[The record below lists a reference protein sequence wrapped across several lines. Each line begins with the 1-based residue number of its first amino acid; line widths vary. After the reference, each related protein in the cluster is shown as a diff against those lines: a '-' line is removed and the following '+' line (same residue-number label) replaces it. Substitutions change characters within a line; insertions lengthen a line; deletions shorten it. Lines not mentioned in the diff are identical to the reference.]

1 MQAVPAPPDSPLRPF
16 LARTGVLIVDGGL
29 ATELEA
35 RGYRLGDG
43 LWSARLLDTAPQAVQ
58 QVHAD
63 YLAAGADC
71 ILTASYQASLPGFVD
86 HGYSHNQA
94 AALLHRSV
102 ELALTAREAFWAQA
116 DNRVGRLRPLVAASI
131 GPYGAYLADGSEY
144 TGGYDLSEDELLAF
158 HRPRWQLLA
167 ASRADL
173 LACETIPSA
182 REARVLA
189 RLLLETPHVVAWISF
204 SCRDG
209 RHISDGTPLAEAMA
223 PFVGLPQVV
232 ALGIN
237 CTPLRHVLPLIRTV
251 RQLSAKPLIVYPNCA
266 DSHDRQTRRWGARA
280 RPGEFAAAAQTWQR
294 AGAMLIGGCCH
305 TTPSHIAALRA
316 GLSRGRAEPR
326 P

>member
-1 MQAVPAPPDSPLRPF
+1 MQTVLSPPDSPLRPF

-43 LWSARLLDTAPQAVQ
+43 LWSARLLDTAPQVIQ

-71 ILTASYQASLPGFVD
+71 IITASYQASLPGFVGY
-86 HGYSHNQA
+86 GYSQDRA
-94 AALLHRSV
+94 VALLHTSV
-102 ELALTAREAFWAQA
+102 ELALNAREAFWAQA
-116 DNRVGRLRPLVAASI
+116 DNRIGRLRPLVAASI
-131 GPYGAYLADGSEY
+131 GPYGAYRADGSEY
-144 TGGYDLSEDELLAF
+144 TGSYNLSEDELLAF
-158 HRPRWQLLA
+158 HRPRWRLLA

-173 LACETIPSA
+173 LACETIPSV

-189 RLLLETPHVVAWISF
+189 RLLLETPHVVAWVSF

-209 RHISDGTPLAEAMA
+209 QHISDGTPLAEALA

-237 CTPLRHVLPLIRTV
+237 CTPLRHVLPLIRTL
-251 RQLSAKPLIVYPNCA
+251 RRLSATPLILYPNCA
-266 DSHDRQTRRWGARA
+266 ESHDRQTRRWGVQA
-280 RPGEFAAAAQTWQR
+280 RPGEFASAAQTWQR
-294 AGAMLIGGCCH
+294 AGAALIGGCCH
-305 TTPSHIAALRA
+305 TTPGHIAALRT
-316 GLSRGRAEPR
+316 GLIQGRAEPR